1 MNQKPQGNV
10 ASSIRAQL
18 LRLSKQLGE
27 DFNLLLTRYALDRL
41 LYRLSQSEYR
51 NRFIIKG
58 ATLFRVW
65 QGEPHRATKD
75 LDLLG
80 YGVNEISEL
89 IELFKAVCQQ
99 QCLADGME
107 FQAET
112 ITGEKIKSQ
121 QEYEGV
127 RLKIAGM
134 LGTARINT
142 QIDIGFGDAVT
153 PAPPEVE
160 FPTILDLP
168 APRLRIYPRET
179 VVAEKF
185 QAMVSLGI
193 INSRVKDFYDLWFLS
208 QNFEFQGRKLVQA
221 IKATFE
227 RRQTAMPS
235 TVPFALTPEFASD
248 AAKQQQWK
256 GFLNKGRLKSE
267 PQSLSEVIAALK
279 DFLMPP
285 TLAAQQEQAFE
296 QLWVPLE
303 GWRPCSHY
311 LGNT

>member
-112 ITGEKIKSQ
+112 ITGEKIKS
-121 QEYEGV
+121 
-127 RLKIAGM
+127 
-134 LGTARINT
+134 
-142 QIDIGFGDAVT
+142 
-153 PAPPEVE
+153 
-160 FPTILDLP
+160 
-168 APRLRIYPRET
+168 
-179 VVAEKF
+179 
-185 QAMVSLGI
+185 
-193 INSRVKDFYDLWFLS
+193 
-208 QNFEFQGRKLVQA
+208 
-221 IKATFE
+221 
-227 RRQTAMPS
+227 
-235 TVPFALTPEFASD
+235 
-248 AAKQQQWK
+248 
-256 GFLNKGRLKSE
+256 
-267 PQSLSEVIAALK
+267 
-279 DFLMPP
+279 
-285 TLAAQQEQAFE
+285 
-296 QLWVPLE
+296 
-303 GWRPCSHY
+303 
-311 LGNT
+311 

>member
-1 MNQKPQGNV
+1 MNQKPLRNV
-10 ASSIRAQL
+10 ASSIRARL
-18 LRLSKQLGE
+18 LQLSKQQGE

-41 LYRLSQSEYR
+41 LYRLSQSEYKS
-51 NRFIIKG
+51 RFIIKG

-80 YGVNEISEL
+80 YGVNEIPEL
-89 IELFKAVCQQ
+89 IELFKTVCQQ
-99 QCLADGME
+99 QCSADGME

-112 ITGEKIKSQ
+112 ISGEKIKEEE
-121 QEYEGV
+121 EYEGV
-127 RLKIAGM
+127 RLKILGM

-153 PAPPEVE
+153 PTPQEVE

-168 APRLRIYPRET
+168 APRLRIFPRET

-185 QAMVSLGI
+185 QAMVFLGI
-193 INSRVKDFYDLWFLS
+193 GNSRVKDFYDLWFLS
-208 QNFEFQGRKLVQA
+208 QNFEFQGSLLVQA

-235 TVPFALTPEFASD
+235 TVPLALTPEFASD
-248 AAKQQQWK
+248 AVKQQQWK
-256 GFLNKGRLKSE
+256 AFLNKGRLRSE
-267 PQSLSEVIAALK
+267 QKSLSEVIAALK

-285 TLAAQQEQAFE
+285 TLAAVQEQPFE

-303 GWRPCSHY
+303 GWRSF
-311 LGNT
+311 

>member
-1 MNQKPQGNV
+1 MNQKPQGNIV
-10 ASSIRAQL
+10 SSIRARL
-18 LRLSKQLGE
+18 LQLSKQLGE
-27 DFNLLLTRYALDRL
+27 DFNLLLTQYALERL
-41 LYRLSQSEYR
+41 LYRLSQSEYK

-89 IELFKAVCQQ
+89 IELFKTVCQQ
-99 QCLADGME
+99 QCSVDGME

-112 ITGEKIKSQ
+112 ITGEKIKSE

-127 RLKIAGM
+127 RLKIAGR

-168 APRLRIYPRET
+168 APRLQIYPRET

-193 INSRVKDFYDLWFLS
+193 INSRLKDFYDIWLGASHFCKYR
-208 QNFEFQGRKLVQA
+208 QG
-221 IKATFE
+221 
-227 RRQTAMPS
+227 
-235 TVPFALTPEFASD
+235 
-248 AAKQQQWK
+248 
-256 GFLNKGRLKSE
+256 
-267 PQSLSEVIAALK
+267 
-279 DFLMPP
+279 
-285 TLAAQQEQAFE
+285 
-296 QLWVPLE
+296 
-303 GWRPCSHY
+303 
-311 LGNT
+311 

>member
-1 MNQKPQGNV
+1 MNQKQLRHV

-18 LRLSKQLGE
+18 LLLSKQQRE
-27 DFNLLLTRYALDRL
+27 DFNLMLTRYASERL
-41 LYRLSQSEYR
+41 LYRLSQSEYK
-51 NRFIIKG
+51 NRFVIKG
-58 ATLFRVW
+58 ATLFSVW

-80 YGVNEISEL
+80 YGVSEISSL
-89 IELFKAVCQQ
+89 IEIFQAVCRL
-99 QCLADGME
+99 QCSADGIE

-112 ITGEKIKSQ
+112 LTGEKIREE

-127 RLKIAGM
+127 RLKLVGM
-134 LGTARINT
+134 LGTAKIST

-153 PAPPEVE
+153 PAPQEVE
-160 FPTILDLP
+160 FPAILNLP

-193 INSRVKDFYDLWFLS
+193 MNSRVKDFYDIWFLS
-208 QNFEFQGRKLVQA
+208 QKFEFQGSLLVQA
-221 IKATFE
+221 LQATFE
-227 RRQTAMPS
+227 RRQTALPT
-235 TVPFALTPEFASD
+235 TVPLALTAEFAGD
-248 AAKQQQWK
+248 VLKQQQWK
-256 GFLNKGRLKSE
+256 GFLNKGRLKE
-267 PQSLSEVIAALK
+267 EHKSLNEVIAALK

-285 TLAAQQEQAFE
+285 SLAAVQEQAFE

-303 GWRPCSHY
+303 GWRS
-311 LGNT
+311 T